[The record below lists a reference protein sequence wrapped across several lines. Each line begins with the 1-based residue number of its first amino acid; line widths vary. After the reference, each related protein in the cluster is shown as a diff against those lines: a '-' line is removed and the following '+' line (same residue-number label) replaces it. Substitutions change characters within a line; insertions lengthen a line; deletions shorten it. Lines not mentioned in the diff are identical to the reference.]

1 MGDSEFK
8 IFLGVELEKNSK
20 TTLDQEI
27 KKLTE
32 NGIKLQI
39 GLDKQSLTT
48 LTTSIDNI
56 TKQLQSMGSM
66 GSNATKDANKGF
78 EQTAKKA
85 KDYADGLSIL
95 TEQYKKG
102 TLSAKEYFDE
112 MNGRM
117 LNKKGEL
124 NKYNNQL
131 DPSKLQEYLTL
142 LSNIQS
148 RIGEIKPIG
157 DLISSKTMSTI
168 SNGFTEVVQKVDTYT
183 DRMGKVQS
191 ITSIVNKNT
200 GELIASYEKVTNS
213 SEKYETSIEKQ
224 KTTMEKLRASVSEIG
239 KLNVSGIRQGFVN
252 DDMINNYLKLKE
264 EYNQINEL
272 SKTGVVIEQ
281 SKIEAIK
288 RNILE
293 QENLIKTKQKEIEAT
308 KKARLAQEEQVLT
321 IQRLQNSFNNQNSK
335 YSTGVNENDRQAMQ
349 DRIDKLGKLN
359 PLQDNYKIKVQ
370 ECQEALNQ
378 YNNKIRESASY
389 AQQQEVALNKQI
401 EAVQKLQS
409 SFANTNSKYSTGVNA
424 EESEKIKAMINAL
437 SEMNPLTSEYKHQ
450 LQMVGMALSEYSN
463 KVKENATQTQ
473 KEEVALNNQ
482 IVTLDKLKN
491 KLQNIKAST
500 NGSYNKQEAN
510 NFSQE
515 IEAISRL
522 NPLTEEYR
530 NRVQAINVA
539 MTQFGVE
546 SKRAFAEAKN
556 ELTSYEQGFNRLIA
570 LFKMGEISDQQFL
583 KSAQSIRYT
592 TTATGELVEKQE
604 YLNLTSQQQIQLAN
618 SVAKAQNRMTTE
630 TEKSAKAEQDLAN
643 YQRKMIFDLEQ
654 LKQVY
659 SSKGMNTSGIDDLMN
674 KVRGLT
680 TNTANLK
687 NEQTKLNES
696 YRQMNIASRSMDT
709 VGSKVKNILAMATG
723 FYGMYSVFGYLRQGL
738 SSVVKEVTSLDSAMI
753 DLSRV
758 TSETNETYNNFKST
772 MFDVA
777 DKIGGTATDLVK
789 SATDFAK
796 LGFSF
801 EESGKLAQDASK
813 YATAGWLSMQEA
825 TDSLTASYTVFSG
838 KFDETIGKVVDS
850 TTIIDLYNKIG
861 NTMAVTSGDIGEAM
875 KASANSLAMAN
886 NSMSESVALI
896 ATANKTVQDSSRV
909 GKHNCQL

>member
-1 MGDSEFK
+1 MGNDNDLK
-8 IFLGVELEKNSK
+8 IYLGVELEKNSK

-39 GLDKQSLTT
+39 GLDKQSLTA

-66 GSNATKDANKGF
+66 GSNATREANRGF

-85 KDYADGLSIL
+85 KDYAEGLSIL

-102 TLSAKEYFDE
+102 AISAKEYFDG
-112 MNGRM
+112 MNSRM
-117 LNKKGEL
+117 LNKNGEL

-148 RIGEIKPIG
+148 RIGEVKPIG

-183 DRMGKVQS
+183 DRMGKVQH

-200 GELIASYEKVTNS
+200 GELIASYERVTNS
-213 SEKYETSIEKQ
+213 SEKYETSIERQ
-224 KTTMEKLRASVSEIG
+224 KTSMEKLKNSISEIG
-239 KLNVSGIRQGFVN
+239 KFNINSIKQGN
-252 DDMINNYLKLKE
+252 SDNEMINNYNLLKKE
-264 EYNQINEL
+264 FEEL
-272 SKTGVVIEQ
+272 NTLNKNGVIIEK
-281 SKIEAIK
+281 SKIEAVK
-288 RNILE
+288 RSVSE
-293 QENLIKTKQKEIEAT
+293 QESLISAKQKEIELT
-308 KKARLAQEEQVLT
+308 KQAKIAQEEQRLA
-321 IQRLQNSFNNQNSK
+321 IQKLQNKFDNQNRI
-335 YSTGVNENDRQAMQ
+335 YSTGVNTNDSNAMQ
-349 DRIDKLGKLN
+349 DQMNNLKQLN
-359 PLQDNYKIKVQ
+359 PLQDEYKIKLK
-370 ECQEALNQ
+370 ECDMALSK
-378 YNNKIRESASY
+378 YMSRVKESATY

-437 SEMNPLTSEYKHQ
+437 SEMNPLTNEYKHQ
-450 LQMVGMALSEYSN
+450 LKMVGMALSEYSN

-482 IVTLDKLKN
+482 IITLDKLKN

-530 NRVQAINVA
+530 SRVQAINVA
-539 MTQFGVE
+539 MAQFGVE
-546 SKRAFAEAKN
+546 SKRAFAESKN

-618 SVAKAQNRMTTE
+618 SVAKAQNRVTTE
-630 TEKSAKAEQDLAN
+630 TEKSAKAEQDLVN

-659 SSKGMNTSGIDDLMN
+659 SNKGMNTSGIDDLMN

-696 YRQMNIASRSMDT
+696 YRQMNIASRSIDT
-709 VGSKVKNILAMATG
+709 VGSKLKNILAMATG
-723 FYGMYSVFGYLRQGL
+723 FYGAYSVFGYLRQGM
-738 SSVVKEVTSLDSAMI
+738 SSLVKEVTSLDSAMI

-758 TSETNETYNNFKST
+758 TNETNETYSNFKST

-789 SATDFAK
+789 SATEFSK

-825 TDSLTASYTVFSG
+825 TDSLTASYTVFG
-838 KFDETIGKVVDS
+838 GQFDKVIGKVVDS

-861 NTMAVTSGDIGEAM
+861 
-875 KASANSLAMAN
+875 K
-886 NSMSESVALI
+886 LI
-896 ATANKTVQDSSRV
+896 MYCLIV
-909 GKHNCQL
+909 